1 MADNP
6 RPLNVVGVGASA
18 GGVEALKSFTAE
30 LPATLPGAILVVLH
44 MPAAAPS
51 VLSRM
56 LDRHS
61 TLPAI
66 TAAEHA
72 TSVLGGRLAAIYH
85 RQEAGPA

>member
-6 RPLNVVGVGASA
+6 RPRNVVGVGASA
-18 GGVEALKSFTAE
+18 GGVEAPKSFTAE

-51 VLSRM
+51 VLSRIV
-56 LDRHS
+56 DRHR

-66 TAAEHA
+66 NATEHA
-72 TSVLGGRLAAIYH
+72 TSVLGSRLAATYH
-85 RQEAGPA
+85 RQDAGPA